1 MAETYYA
8 LTDLIRLCDKTLE
21 DKPISFSKGIVSVRD
36 ALIYHAPAADVAPV
50 VHAHWK
56 EIAHEGT
63 TTLCECTSC
72 GDWMFFHYEYSP
84 DYCPT
89 CGARMDERSEDE

>member
-36 ALIYHAPAADVAPV
+36 ALIYHAPAADVGPV
-50 VHAHWK
+50 VHAHWGRGS
-56 EIAHEGT
+56 EDGRRECSHCGMYEHERNY
-63 TTLCECTSC
+63 C
-72 GDWMFFHYEYSP
+72 GF
-84 DYCPT
+84 
-89 CGARMDERSEDE
+89 CGAKMDESEDEDNEHTDKN